1 MGGHDFGTY
10 PVVLVIDLVF
20 YGSLIFI
27 ALTIREFNRRH

>member
-1 MGGHDFGTY
+1 
-10 PVVLVIDLVF
+10 VIDLVF